1 MTTPSRAAQSDTT
14 LTRDLL
20 YAARYYLGRPRTWI
34 IVATIAVAMGLVFN
48 WNWLVAAG
56 LAPILLSTLPCLVM
70 CAIGVCT
77 MCRSAKEQSASIP
90 DSSSTLAAPAMAA
103 DRLTP
108 VVNAVGSVPA
118 IAQPTAAPTPELNE
132 LPAGVSSCCQSLDET
147 KSIQPTNPQP
157 NDERKVPNA

>member
-20 YAARYYLGRPRTWI
+20 YAARFYFGRPRTWI
-34 IVATIAVAMGLVFN
+34 VVAIITVAMGLVFN
-48 WNWLVAAG
+48 WSWLVAAG

-77 MCRSAKEQSASIP
+77 MCRSAKEQSASAP
-90 DSSSTLAAPAMAA
+90 DSNSALASPPMAA

-108 VVNAVGSVPA
+108 ATNAVGSVPA
-118 IAQPTAAPTPELNE
+118 IAQSTAVAPPEVNE
-132 LPAGVSSCCQSLDET
+132 LPAGSSCCQSLDET
-147 KSIQPTNPQP
+147 NFIQSTNPQP
-157 NDERKVPNA
+157 NDERKVSNA